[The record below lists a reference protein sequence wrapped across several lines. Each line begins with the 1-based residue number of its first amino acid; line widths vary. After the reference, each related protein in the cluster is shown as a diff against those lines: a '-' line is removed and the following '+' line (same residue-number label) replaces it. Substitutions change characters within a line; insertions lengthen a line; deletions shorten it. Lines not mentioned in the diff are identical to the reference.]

1 MLELHPISMQL
12 HTKYEDSQSSH
23 LGDIALNS
31 IFGFGPL
38 VARIVT
44 KCGYSLCLTCILSL
58 CSCILNMESIG
69 QVLAEI
75 WP

>member
-1 MLELHPISMQL
+1 MLELHPITMQM
-12 HTKYEDSQSSH
+12 HTQYEDSQSSH

-31 IFGFGPL
+31 IFAFGPL

-44 KCGYSLCLTCILSL
+44 KCAYYLCLRCVLSL
-58 CSCILNMESIG
+58 YSCILNMETIG

-75 WP
+75 WA